1 MNDHASDVSSYWQ
14 PIIAS
19 GDYVAGGLGNSQ
31 PPGNWLKRFAHWQ
44 LQFPFRW
51 MGRHFPTFAD
61 DLRIGHRIA
70 RLQNRQFDLD
80 MMRHVLTLSL
90 LRRHL
95 EPGAFRQVVIIG
107 DGYGTMAS
115 LILAAFPESWVYV
128 VNLDPVLALDEL
140 YIARTGQLH
149 RTTPIRAEE
158 KERLRAVHW
167 RLAINIA
174 SMQEMNP
181 LVVQA
186 YMRII
191 RAQRAW
197 FYCANRLSKRLPD
210 GTVTNFSEYGWTVE
224 DLNET
229 KVAGPCPWHQYY
241 YSPRFPFYHLYE
253 GLIWH
258 RLVRLKE

>member
-1 MNDHASDVSSYWQ
+1 MNDHTSDVSSYWQ

-19 GDYVAGGLGNSQ
+19 GDYVAGGLGNSR

-44 LQFPFRW
+44 LQAPFRW
-51 MGRHFPTFAD
+51 MGRRFPTFGE
-61 DLRIGHRIA
+61 DLRTGYRIA

-90 LRRHL
+90 LRRYL
-95 EPGAFRQVVIIG
+95 EPSTFRQVVIIG

-115 LILAAFPESWVYV
+115 LILAAFPESWVYA
-128 VNLDPVLALDEL
+128 VNLEPVLALDKE

-149 RTTPIRAEE
+149 RTTRIRAED
-158 KERLRAVHW
+158 KEWLRTVHW

-181 LVVQA
+181 IVAQA
-186 YMRII
+186 YVQII

-197 FYCANRLSKRLPD
+197 FYCANRLLKQLPD
-210 GTVTNFSEYGWTVE
+210 GTVTQFAEYGWTVE
-224 DLNET
+224 DLTET
-229 KVAGPCPWHQYY
+229 KMAGFCPWHQYY
-241 YSPRFPFYHLYE
+241 YSPRFPFYHLYD
-253 GLIWH
+253 GRIWH